1 MKKTKRL
8 GRGLD
13 ALIPDKSIT
22 DNNNTINDS
31 NLFEVE
37 VANVRANPYQPR
49 QEFDP
54 VALAELKSS
63 IKEKGIIQPITIRKA
78 NNHYELVAGER
89 RLRAVIELGFKK
101 VPAYIIK
108 VETKEEMLELAII
121 ENVQRE
127 RLNPIEQAQAFQR
140 LVEECKLTQDDVAQK
155 IGKDRTTIT
164 NFLRLLKLPSDIQDS
179 VRKHEI
185 TMGHARTLLAIDDIE
200 VQRQVWKKVI
210 KNSLSVRRL
219 EKLIKDLA
227 EEASK
232 QKEAA
237 KPRRSVFLQ
246 KAEEDLRELLG
257 TKVNIR
263 SRKEGGTIEVEFY
276 SPEDL
281 NRLLEIF
288 QEMQKV

>member
-1 MKKTKRL
+1 M
-8 GRGLD
+8 
-13 ALIPDKSIT
+13 
-22 DNNNTINDS
+22 
-31 NLFEVE
+31 
-37 VANVRANPYQPR
+37 
-49 QEFDP
+49 
-54 VALAELKSS
+54 
-63 IKEKGIIQPITIRKA
+63 
-78 NNHYELVAGER
+78 
-89 RLRAVIELGFKK
+89 RAVVELGFKK

-140 LVEECKLTQDDVAQK
+140 LVDECNLTQDDVAQK

-164 NFLRLLKLPSDIQDS
+164 NFLRLLKLPGDIQES
-179 VRKHEI
+179 VRKNEL
-185 TMGHARTLLAIDDIE
+185 TMGHARTLLAIDDTD
-200 VQRQVWKKVI
+200 VQRQVWKKVV
-210 KNSLSVRRL
+210 KNNISVRRL

-227 EEASK
+227 EENK
-232 QKEAA
+232 QKKEL

-246 KAEEDLRELLG
+246 KAEEDLRELFG

>member
-8 GRGLD
+8 GRGLE
-13 ALIPDKSIT
+13 ALIPDKT
-22 DNNNTINDS
+22 LTEDNYIFNDS

-37 VANVRANPYQPR
+37 VANVEANPYQPR

-54 VALAELKSS
+54 VALDELKTS
-63 IKEKGIIQPITIRKA
+63 IKEKGIIQPITIRKVD
-78 NNHYELVAGER
+78 NHYELIAGER
-89 RLRAVIELGFKK
+89 RLRAVVELGFKK
-101 VPAYIIK
+101 IPAYLIK

-140 LVEECKLTQDDVAQK
+140 LVDECKLTQDEVAQK
-155 IGKDRTTIT
+155 IGKDRSTIT
-164 NFLRLLKLPSDIQDS
+164 NFLRLLKLPREIQDS

-200 VQRQVWKKVI
+200 IQRQIWKKVI
-210 KNSLSVRRL
+210 KNALSVRRL
-219 EKLIKDLA
+219 EKIIKDLA
-227 EEASK
+227 EASK
-232 QKEAA
+232 QKKTI
-237 KPRRSVFLQ
+237 KPRRSIFLQ
-246 KAEEDLRELLG
+246 KAEESLRELLG

-288 QEMQKV
+288 QEMQRV